1 MYNMILNTIKQY
13 DTIIISRHSRPDL
26 DALGSQFGLKHIITE
41 NFPNKTVY
49 VVGDMAKKC
58 FLGEMNEITD
68 EQYENAL
75 LIFTDVSVMNMI
87 PTLPL
92 TKAKEIMCIDHHKN
106 ECDINNA
113 NAYYDREAAAACQ
126 IIADFAFKM
135 NLKVNDE
142 AAKALYSGI
151 ISDTNR
157 FNFSLSK
164 NLFEVVGNLI
174 DLGFDYSSIYNIM
187 YAEKVA
193 HVKMRAYFIDKFIVN
208 EYGVA
213 YLKNDASIFEKFKV
227 DFFSISRGMVN
238 TMANLEGVKI
248 WCNFTEDPSN
258 HKVVCEF
265 RSKNITILPVA
276 IKYGGGGH
284 PFACGATVDSF
295 DTVEKI
301 INDMNEIAKE
311 N

>member
-92 TKAKEIMCIDHHKN
+92 TKAKEIMCIDHHRN

-284 PFACGATVDSF
+284 PFACGVTVDSF